1 MIPNEAAADPVGRV
15 RLSRLLGAD
24 VLAAD
29 GRRLGFVS
37 DLRLVQAGP
46 PRGLM
51 ATLLVEGIIVG
62 GRHPGSLLGY
72 ERRPE
77 QGPWLVRSI
86 VRMLH
91 RKVRYVLWGDVADVP
106 GLAGAEEDELGE
118 MPLLH
123 VILRPEARL
132 RPVLAASPRS

>member
-1 MIPNEAAADPVGRV
+1 
-15 RLSRLLGAD
+15 
-24 VLAAD
+24 
-29 GRRLGFVS
+29 
-37 DLRLVQAGP
+37 
-46 PRGLM
+46 
-51 ATLLVEGIIVG
+51 
-62 GRHPGSLLGY
+62 
-72 ERRPE
+72 
-77 QGPWLVRSI
+77 
-86 VRMLH
+86 MLH